1 MLIPCFARLIGLED
15 FLSIC
20 GSKINSLSIDSSDVS
35 NPAQVSLH
43 DLKAISQW
51 CPLLDSLVF
60 NQFNLINQ
68 LEAIPSQQPLDF
80 RFLTTLKLV
89 NIEISSWP
97 KEVKKNTELS
107 KCAHFKK

>member
-1 MLIPCFARLIGLED
+1 MPCFARLIGLED

-20 GSKINSLSIDSSDVS
+20 GSKINSLSIDNSDVS

-68 LEAIPSQQPLDF
+68 LEAIPSQQPLEF

-97 KEVKKNTELS
+97 KEVKKNEAYCPNVHIL
-107 KCAHFKK
+107 K